1 MRPSCKGEQSL
12 TFKRHQRSTVARWE
26 GCQVH
31 TLKIRPKPLAD
42 SSSITPMSE
51 INRKVWTWNTKDSL
65 LSLDYFTLKLD
76 YRKPWP
82 IAIFISENS
91 SLLSKKYDFLWEGDS
106 KCVYLYI
113 CCTCIC
119 VVGVVV
125 FQQRL
130 EQASEHL
137 QSNDADIFCI
147 CICKCVVFVYLLHLY
162 LCCCV
167 LAQVRTGERASSE
180 QICGYNLYMYLQ
192 MCRSCIFVALVFVLL
207 CFSAG

>member
-1 MRPSCKGEQSL
+1 MALLSPCLANMVPKPQPTPPRKTRRNILQAYISSKDSAHNHSQNTNIYINMYRETHRKDSCMKGLGSARRRSWGSLTTHLQEVLPSCKGEQSL

-91 SLLSKKYDFLWEGDS
+91 SLLSKKYDFL
-106 KCVYLYI
+106 
-113 CCTCIC
+113 
-119 VVGVVV
+119 
-125 FQQRL
+125 
-130 EQASEHL
+130 
-137 QSNDADIFCI
+137 
-147 CICKCVVFVYLLHLY
+147 
-162 LCCCV
+162 
-167 LAQVRTGERASSE
+167 
-180 QICGYNLYMYLQ
+180 
-192 MCRSCIFVALVFVLL
+192 
-207 CFSAG
+207 

>member
-1 MRPSCKGEQSL
+1 MYRELTQEIRAWRDWEVLDEGVGSSLKTHLQEVLPSCKGEQSL

-91 SLLSKKYDFLWEGDS
+91 SLLSKKYDFLLGKATFGPGHAGLFS
-106 KCVYLYI
+106 ALL
-113 CCTCIC
+113 
-119 VVGVVV
+119 VGRLVVV
-125 FQQRL
+125 ARG
-130 EQASEHL
+130 
-137 QSNDADIFCI
+137 
-147 CICKCVVFVYLLHLY
+147 LY
-162 LCCCV
+162 LARH
-167 LAQVRTGERASSE
+167 LFT
-180 QICGYNLYMYLQ
+180 L
-192 MCRSCIFVALVFVLL
+192 
-207 CFSAG
+207 FS

>member
-76 YRKPWP
+76 YQKPWP

-91 SLLSKKYDFLWEGDS
+91 SLLSKKYDFLLGKATKESCLELSRIRKHMKALRQNTKQAEMWNKMQHNMRSVGS
-106 KCVYLYI
+106 ASVTKFKHNSSHSSHCGWGSALL
-113 CCTCIC
+113 
-119 VVGVVV
+119 VVCS
-125 FQQRL
+125 QQL
-130 EQASEHL
+130 VSYSSILATAAS
-137 QSNDADIFCI
+137 
-147 CICKCVVFVYLLHLY
+147 
-162 LCCCV
+162 
-167 LAQVRTGERASSE
+167 
-180 QICGYNLYMYLQ
+180 NLGQ
-192 MCRSCIFVALVFVLL
+192 HST
-207 CFSAG
+207 